1 MSYVIRSNFKRRIV
15 SLADSLGERVLG
27 KGDGGCSGDI
37 QSILLIRLDHLG
49 DVLLTTPAIKPLRR
63 RFPHARITLVVKKWA
78 LEAVKNN
85 PCVDRIIVFNPF
97 WTVSKGEGTKTAGGA
112 GMYRLIRLLRG
123 EGFDLAIDFKG
134 DFRNILIAYLS
145 GAKRRISYGIRGGG
159 FLLTDVVPYE
169 QGIHE
174 IDKNL
179 RLLVPLGINSD
190 GSHMELYPNSG
201 DVAEAEEILDQ
212 EGIDL
217 RRRTIALH
225 YGGGS
230 QYKRWGVEKFVT
242 LARRLT
248 KDNSTNVL
256 FFGGPYEGKPFGSGE
271 QPEKGIFLMPDMT
284 VCQMAAAFQRC
295 DVLVCNDSGPMHMA
309 LAVGTPTVA
318 IFGPTFADRFG
329 PKDLSKNK
337 VVRSSLPC
345 SPCWHPDTT
354 IACKAANCLKGIAV
368 DEVMAAIEELVRE
381 PMYADRE

>member
-1 MSYVIRSNFKRRIV
+1 MSYVIRSNFKRQIV
-15 SLADSLGERVLG
+15 TLADGVGERIFG
-27 KGDGGCSGDI
+27 KRDVGCSGEI
-37 QSILLIRLDHLG
+37 KSILLIRLDHLG
-49 DVLLTTPAIKPLRR
+49 DVLLTTTAIKSLRQ
-63 RFPHARITLVVKKWA
+63 RFPPARITMVVKKWA

-97 WTVSKGEGTKTAGGA
+97 WTVSKGEGTKTAGVA
-112 GMYRLIRLLRG
+112 GIYRLIRRLRC
-123 EGFDLAIDFKG
+123 ERFDLAIDFKG

-179 RLLVPLGINSD
+179 RLLAPLGINSG
-190 GSHMELYPNSG
+190 GSHMELYSNSG
-201 DVAEAEEILDQ
+201 DVAKAEEILGQ

-225 YGGGS
+225 HGGGS
-230 QYKRWGVEKFVT
+230 HYKRWDMEKFVT
-242 LARRLT
+242 LARRLA

-256 FFGGPYEGKPFGSGE
+256 FFGGPYEGKPFRSGE

-309 LAVGTPTVA
+309 LAVDTPTVA
-318 IFGPTFADRFG
+318 IFGPTFANRFG

-345 SPCWHPDTT
+345 SPCWHPDTS
-354 IACKAANCLKGIAV
+354 IGCKEADCLKGIAI
-368 DEVMAAIEELVRE
+368 DEVMAAIEELVQE
-381 PMYADRE
+381 PMFVDRE